1 MRKARLLFLFALL
14 MTAVTGVWADDWTDI
29 IINGNME
36 GSDRQCFFVKENG
49 LGSENLY
56 YARIQDGIGKE
67 GSRAILVQSTGVETY
82 AWDTQFFLR
91 LPYELPA
98 GTKYRLTFDYM
109 ANVACEC
116 DLQSQN
122 EPAEYII
129 YYIDNAQ
136 GSPAC
141 SFKTAW
147 DTYDSGELTVPAD
160 CDGSQTTQE
169 GLDFKNNFQTIS
181 FNMAK
186 NGQATQFIIDNI
198 KFEILSSVASG
209 LTKSPAPRVLP
220 QYPVEINSMAIMG
233 DFLGKGTEGNWNMEN
248 AWALTKDENIW
259 KLTKEFTAEAKTY
272 EYKVFANDNMDDFTY
287 PVEAKG
293 QFVISEAGNYI
304 LNIFADPEGNTVSV
318 KAVAPVNY
326 TVKLKDGVT
335 DADKWTIAPAEAATD
350 GVYEGTK
357 VTLTYSGRL
366 KVKSVKTEIIVD
378 VESIMLNKDMTSITV
393 GQTATL
399 SVASLLPDNA
409 SDKTVTWSS
418 SDETIATVDQNGV
431 VTAVAQGNANIYA
444 TANDGTGV
452 KGTCS
457 VNCVVE
463 SSAINMAEQTADVT
477 IPEYTKIEVNGAN
490 ASRKITI
497 GNGSE
502 VTFDAIDVNAV
513 TLQGDANI
521 IIANSNKIRE
531 GKLNLATDG
540 NVVINGT
547 GVLNVYTNDKNQG
560 SPINGSANLTIESG
574 TVNVNAAA
582 VEKGQTYPAV
592 SVKNFIL
599 KGGKIVAVGGN
610 NYYYSENR
618 KNAIEASEDIVI
630 LDGEVDANGRSGLC
644 AKNVTI
650 SGGTVKSIGSGDS
663 QGGYD
668 AGIVGSQ
675 TVTISGGTVTAQ
687 GAMES
692 PGIGAKGT
700 CGDIIITGGTVIATG
715 GSGAAAIGTGS
726 RTDSKCGN
734 ITITKGV
741 TKVIATKGSGA
752 TNSIGKGNASSTCGT
767 VTIDGVEGAITQSPY
782 TYPAVFTVD
791 AGKTVKFSKGNLQAT
806 YNGSSWIW
814 GFAEHQWDYIG
825 NAAGNTSINGNGTVS
840 ANGTVDLFG
849 WVGASST
856 WTGAAQYGIS
866 NSTATNNVDGYG
878 NVGGE
883 AQKVGWGAT
892 VGTEWRTLTRPE
904 WLYLLSTRET
914 GITVNSTDN
923 ARYTQATIN
932 TDGTAVK
939 GLIIFPDS
947 YAGGSPA
954 GVTWGTI
961 NAKSTFETTCTS
973 AGWIALEAAGCV
985 FLPAAGY
992 REESTVTDA
1001 GDGAGYWS
1009 SSSSYATSAFALYF
1023 ESDYMSIQFGG
1034 SRKYGFSVRLVRD
1047 AD

>member
-1 MRKARLLFLFALL
+1 MIKENTTMRAQSRGDSGFARVMTIMAMLFIA
-14 MTAVTGVWADDWTDI
+14 ATGAWAEDWTNIVKNSD
-29 IINGNME
+29 ME
-36 GSDRQCFFVKENG
+36 GTDRSCFYVKENG
-49 LGSENLY
+49 LGAGNMY
-56 YARIQDGIGKE
+56 FAHITDGIGKD
-67 GSRAILVQSTGVETY
+67 GSRGIKVVSDGNEVET
-82 AWDTQFFLR
+82 WDTQFFIR

-98 GTKYRLTFDYM
+98 GTKYRLSFDSK
-109 ANVACEC
+109 ATKDAAADFQCA
-116 DLQSQN
+116 N
-122 EPAEYII
+122 EPGEYII
-129 YYIDNAQ
+129 WYIGENDYDDF
-136 GSPAC
+136 
-141 SFKTAW
+141 SFTTSW
-147 DTYDSGELTVPAD
+147 QSFSREYTVPAVANGSNN
-160 CDGSQTTQE
+160 DG
-169 GLDFKNNFQTIS
+169 GWKNNFQTIYFS
-181 FNMAK
+181 LALGDPKVANEYF
-186 NGQATQFIIDNI
+186 IDNV
-198 KFEILSSVASG
+198 KVEILSSVAST
-209 LTKSPAPRVLP
+209 LTESPSPNTFT
-220 QYPVEINSMAIMG
+220 QYPVDITSMAIMG

-248 AWALTKDENIW
+248 AWALTKDDNIW
-259 KLTKEFTAEAKTY
+259 KLTKKFTAEAKTY
-272 EYKVFANDNMDDFTY
+272 EYKVFANGNMDDFTY

-366 KVKSVKTEIIVD
+366 KVKGVKTKIIVD
-378 VESIMLNKDMTSITV
+378 VESIMLNKDMTCIAV

-457 VNCVVE
+457 VNCVAE

-477 IPEYTKIEVNGAN
+477 IPNYTKIEVNGAN
-490 ASRKITI
+490 TSRKITI
-497 GNGSE
+497 GKGSE

-547 GVLNVYTNDKNQG
+547 GVLNVYTNDKNQE
-560 SPINGSANLTIESG
+560 SPINGSANFTIESG

-582 VEKGQTYPAV
+582 VEKGGTYPAV

-630 LDGEVDANGRSGLC
+630 LDGEVDANGRSGLY

-700 CGDIIITGGTVIATG
+700 CGDIIITGGTVTATG

-741 TKVIATKGSGA
+741 TKVTATKGSGA
-752 TNSIGKGNASSTCGT
+752 TNSIGKGNASTTCGT

-782 TYPAVFTVD
+782 TYPAVTLQSITV
-791 AGKTVKFSKGNLQAT
+791 GKGSTQLSGDKTLYYMPGDTYRQALARTENQPVDELGWGCWESADLTTVYFKEVLGKAWDMAIDGDSNFASGQ
-806 YNGSSWIW
+806 GSSTITLDSVIDTTNHT
-814 GFAEHQWDYIG
+814 FQFV
-825 NAAGNTSINGNGTVS
+825 NTQ
-840 ANGTVDLFG
+840 D
-849 WVGASST
+849 
-856 WTGAAQYGIS
+856 
-866 NSTATNNVDGYG
+866 
-878 NVGGE
+878 
-883 AQKVGWGAT
+883 
-892 VGTEWRTLTRPE
+892 
-904 WLYLLSTRET
+904 
-914 GITVNSTDN
+914 
-923 ARYTQATIN
+923 
-932 TDGTAVK
+932 
-939 GLIIFPDS
+939 
-947 YAGGSPA
+947 
-954 GVTWGTI
+954 
-961 NAKSTFETTCTS
+961 
-973 AGWIALEAAGCV
+973 
-985 FLPAAGY
+985 
-992 REESTVTDA
+992 
-1001 GDGAGYWS
+1001 
-1009 SSSSYATSAFALYF
+1009 
-1023 ESDYMSIQFGG
+1023 
-1034 SRKYGFSVRLVRD
+1034 
-1047 AD
+1047 